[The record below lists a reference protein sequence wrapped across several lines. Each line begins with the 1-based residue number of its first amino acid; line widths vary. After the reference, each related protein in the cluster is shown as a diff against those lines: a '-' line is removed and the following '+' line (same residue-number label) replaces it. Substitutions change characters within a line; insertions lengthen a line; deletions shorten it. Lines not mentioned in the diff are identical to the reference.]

1 MTALILALVSAAG
14 YGVSDFVAGVS
25 SRHRSGWSVAV
36 AGQAVSGLALLF
48 MAIGRLGDPTSLDL
62 AWGAAAGI
70 GNAVGTVFL
79 YRGLGSGR
87 MSVVAPVSAVGAAV
101 LPVGVGLLLGE
112 RPSAVVW
119 GGILAAL
126 PGIWLV
132 SRVVDHPVE
141 PVEPVESVESVE
153 SVQSVQPRPAV
164 TGQKAA
170 LATPLRDGVLAGL
183 GFGVVFACLGQVP
196 ESAGIQ
202 PLLLNQAVA
211 MVAIVALAAMSGQVW
226 RPRGVAIW
234 GGGVAGAI
242 SGVATLCYLLSTHAG
257 ALTVVAVLT
266 SLYPAVTILLAA
278 GVLRER
284 IHPWQG
290 VGLLLCGVAVA
301 LVGGG

>member
-1 MTALILALVSAAG
+1 MIAVVFALVSAAG
-14 YGVSDFVAGVS
+14 YGVSDFVAGIS
-25 SRHRSGWSVAV
+25 ARHRSAWSVAV
-36 AGQAVSGLALLF
+36 ACQAVAALALLL
-48 MAIGRLGDPTSLDL
+48 MAVGRLGDPSPIDL

-70 GNAVGTVFL
+70 GNAVGTGFL

-101 LPVGVGLLLGE
+101 PPVGVGLLLGE
-112 RPSAVVW
+112 RPSLLVW

-132 SRVVDHPVE
+132 SRVADHPVSAADPDPSLPP
-141 PVEPVESVESVE
+141 PV
-153 SVQSVQPRPAV
+153 RP
-164 TGQKAA
+164 
-170 LATPLRDGVLAGL
+170 TPLRDGVLAGL
-183 GFGVVFACLGQVP
+183 GFGVVFACLGQIP

-202 PLLLNQAVA
+202 PLLLDQLVA
-211 MVAIVALAAMSGQVW
+211 LVAIVGLAVMSGGAW
-226 RPRGVAIW
+226 RPRGVAVW

-242 SGVATLCYLLSTHAG
+242 SGVATLLYLLSAQAG

-278 GVLRER
+278 AVLRER
-284 IHPWQG
+284 IHGWQG

-301 LVGGG
+301 LVGAG